1 MAGLIS
7 VRERIYGNIFSL
19 VPSANNA
26 CTTNKIWRSQPK
38 SVRTGS
44 DWLTTKST
52 QQAEGWGT
60 KRSIRKTE
68 KTKHTKDTHNKRA
81 RVGLPWT
88 ICDVLGI
95 V

>member
-1 MAGLIS
+1 M
-7 VRERIYGNIFSL
+7 EE
-19 VPSANNA
+19 SAQVG
-26 CTTNKIWRSQPK
+26 KK
-38 SVRTGS
+38 VRTAS
-44 DWLTTKST
+44 AWLST
-52 QQAEGWGT
+52 NSTLQADVWGT

-81 RVGLPWT
+81 CVGLPWT

>member
-1 MAGLIS
+1 M
-7 VRERIYGNIFSL
+7 EE
-19 VPSANNA
+19 SAQVG
-26 CTTNKIWRSQPK
+26 KK
-38 SVRTGS
+38 VRTAS
-44 DWLTTKST
+44 AWLST
-52 QQAEGWGT
+52 NSTLQADGWGT